1 MHFKLIIAVVDDA
14 DTDAIVRAARSAGA
28 TGATILN
35 QARGEGYATDQGYFG
50 LDVGG
55 SRDVVMLLVEEHLSR
70 HILEAV
76 GEAGR
81 FNSSPGAGIA
91 FQLDVE
97 DAIGVI
103 SQKRLLQSRI
113 EEEL

>member
-1 MHFKLIIAVVDDA
+1 MHFKLIIAVVEDA

-28 TGATILN
+28 TGATVLN
-35 QARGEGYATDQGYFG
+35 QARGEGYRPEKAYFG
-50 LDVGG
+50 LDLGG
-55 SRDVVMLLVEEHLSR
+55 QRDVVLLLVEEHLSR
-70 HILEAV
+70 HILETV
-76 GEAGR
+76 GRTGH
-81 FNSSPGAGIA
+81 FNSTPGAGIA

-103 SQKRLLQSRI
+103 NQERLLQARV